1 MLYTLRNILNKEVK
15 VVAFNTSKIKSKFF
29 SNTKEKVE
37 KPRDVIAFEIG
48 SSTIKIVE
56 GRYSKNK
63 LQVYR
68 MMDMNTPEGA
78 IEDGKITNDREITE
92 ALKAF
97 LKKNNVKIK
106 EGICT
111 TNSSSIIS
119 REISIPSDVEA
130 DEMDTVIEYEIEQY
144 LPIRLEDYVI
154 QYTILDKVA
163 DSEGP
168 KLRVNVVAFPKV
180 IAKGYYDLLN
190 NLEIE
195 PYVLDVN
202 FNSLNKISSY
212 SQITMGGTVAFVDMG
227 ATSINVTIFKGG
239 KLDFT
244 RIIKYGGDNIDYALS
259 ARLDMSTKA
268 TESEKI
274 EKASLLNVSEDD
286 ILNVTIEETLNDI
299 LGELERILQ
308 FYNNQSI
315 GTSIESIILYGG
327 TSSIE
332 GIDNF
337 IENKLSIPTKKLS
350 RLKNIEFSTKR
361 QNDENIGK
369 YLNAIGSIIRL

>member
-1 MLYTLRNILNKEVK
+1 M
-15 VVAFNTSKIKSKFF
+15 AFNTSKIKSKFF

-68 MMDMNTPEGA
+68 MMDMNTPEGS

-130 DEMDTVIEYEIEQY
+130 DEIDTVIEYEIEQY

-190 NLEIE
+190 NLELE

-212 SQITMGGTVAFVDMG
+212 SQVTMGGTVAFVDMG
-227 ATSINVTIFKGG
+227 ATSINVTIFKGE

-259 ARLDMSTKA
+259 AKLDMSTKA

-327 TSSIE
+327 TSNIE
-332 GIDNF
+332 GIDRF
-337 IENKLSIPTKKLS
+337 IENKLSIPTKRLS

-361 QNDENIGK
+361 QNNENIGK